1 MKVSRKLNSTV
12 NSSIKSIGMF
22 EGISADAEVTNHNG
36 LDITRDVWEVVFD
49 SDEYKTGIENGW
61 YIGFLGHPK
70 EPDCMDFEHACI
82 VMTEGHIDES
92 GKVYGTFRLLD
103 TPVGRIVKTFIDG
116 GVKFGISVRGAGDII
131 NNSVDPETFVFR
143 GFDLV
148 TFPAYD
154 EAVPE
159 FQNIAAST
167 DSDVK
172 AKYRKVC
179 SAVNKNLP
187 SINSYETIDVLQSQF
202 APQSKEYK
210 AMESRK
216 IEILANDII
225 NIEGEKVEGLTQL
238 YLEALSANQHLT
250 TELESIK
257 KKSATEAISAQRK
270 INSIERILGSQLE
283 VSLKDKDQTI
293 KSIKAS
299 YDKLST
305 RSRDLGKQITEL
317 NSRLHAANESNLIY
331 KQKIEAHS
339 EDMCEKDAIISS
351 LQSNLDETVKIG
363 SRLENRSSNL
373 GEKIKDLKADIR
385 ACNGLIKSYQTAY
398 AEMYANA
405 LGISLGSL
413 PIKSSTTVSELQ
425 SMISGGTNT
434 SNISSVFVEPF
445 PVDLSDDED
454 GDDIVTI

>member
-1 MKVSRKLNSTV
+1 MAKKVTSTV
-12 NSSIKSIGMF
+12 DSSIKSIGTF

-36 LDITRDVWEVVFD
+36 LDITRDVWEVVFA
-49 SDEYKTGIENGW
+49 SDEYNTGIENGW

-82 VMTEGHIDES
+82 VMTEGHIDEA

-167 DSDVK
+167 DSDVR

-187 SINSYETIDVLQSQF
+187 SINSCETIDVLQSQF

-210 AMESRK
+210 AMEDRK
-216 IEILANDII
+216 VEILANDII

-250 TELESIK
+250 RELESVK
-257 KKSATEAISAQRK
+257 KKSATDAISAQRK
-270 INSIERILGSQLE
+270 INSVERILGGQLE
-283 VSLKDKDQTI
+283 VALKDKDQTI

-299 YDKLST
+299 YDKLSV
-305 RSRDLGKQITEL
+305 RSRGLGKQITEL
-317 NSRLHAANESNLIY
+317 NSRLHAAQESNLIY

-339 EDMCEKDAIISS
+339 EDMCEKVSIISS

-363 SRLENRSSNL
+363 NRLENRTSNL
-373 GEKIKDLKADIR
+373 DGKIKDLKATIR
-385 ACNGLIKSYQTAY
+385 ACNGLIKAYQTAY

-405 LGISLGSL
+405 LGINLGSL
-413 PIKSSTTVSELQ
+413 PITSSTTVAELQ
-425 SMISGGTNT
+425 NMVSGGTNT
-434 SNISSVFVEPF
+434 SNISSVFVQPF